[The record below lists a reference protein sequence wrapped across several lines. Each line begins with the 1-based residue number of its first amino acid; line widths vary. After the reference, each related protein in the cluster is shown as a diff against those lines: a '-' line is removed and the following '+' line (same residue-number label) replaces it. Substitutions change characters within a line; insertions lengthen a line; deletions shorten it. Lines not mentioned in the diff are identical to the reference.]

1 MNKLDYA
8 FKLIEDLTRILI
20 YRDSLTDKEYKETLD
35 YINKT
40 AKELRQ

>member
-8 FKLIEDLTRILI
+8 LKLIEELTRILM
-20 YRDSLTDKEYKETLD
+20 YRDSLTDKEYKETLE

-40 AKELRQ
+40 AKDLRK